1 MRRNTRRKCIW
12 VRINT
17 AERKR
22 ERMKRRRII
31 LEQETKE
38 RRNKMNKM
46 EVDGERTKKIYLS
59 LRVTIDTRERW

>member
-1 MRRNTRRKCIW
+1 MRTNTRKCIR

-22 ERMKRRRII
+22 ERII

-59 LRVTIDTRERW
+59 LGSQSIPERDGDEHRV